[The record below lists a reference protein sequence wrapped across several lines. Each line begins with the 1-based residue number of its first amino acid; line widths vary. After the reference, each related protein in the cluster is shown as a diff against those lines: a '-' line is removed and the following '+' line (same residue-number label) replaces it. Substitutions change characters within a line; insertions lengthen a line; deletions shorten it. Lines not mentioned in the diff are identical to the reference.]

1 MQVLMLDNHLLALDK
16 PGGLLTQPSAGNEES
31 LENQAK
37 DWLKKEFNRP
47 GNVFLEA
54 VHRIDKPVCGIVLFA
69 RSSKGLSRL
78 NQSLRDRLVGKVY
91 RARVEGIVRQN
102 KGRLEDFLIHDDYRA
117 RVVSAGMPGARLAS
131 LSYTLVEA
139 DTNASLLEIVLETG
153 RYHQIRVQLAH
164 LGHPVLGDR
173 KYGATM
179 PWRKNSIALQHCR
192 LTFPHP
198 IGGKEITLHS
208 QLRI

>member
-1 MQVLMLDNHLLALDK
+1 MQILLLDNHLLALDK
-16 PGGLLTQPSAGNEES
+16 PGGLLTQPSAGNEKS

-37 DWLKKEFNRP
+37 DWLKKEFSRP

-54 VHRIDKPVCGIVLFA
+54 VHRIDKPACGIVLFA

-78 NQSLRDRLVGKVY
+78 NQSVRNRLVGKVY
-91 RARVEGIVRQN
+91 RARVEGIVRQK
-102 KGRLEDFLIHDDYRA
+102 KGHLENFLVHDDYRA
-117 RVVSAGMPGARLAS
+117 RVVSAEMPGARLAT
-131 LSYTLVEA
+131 LSYTLMESGS
-139 DTNASLLEIVLETG
+139 NESLLEIILETG

-164 LGHPVLGDR
+164 LGHPLLGDR
-173 KYGATM
+173 KYGASM
-179 PWRKNSIALQHCR
+179 PWQKDCIALQHYR

-208 QLRI
+208 QLNI